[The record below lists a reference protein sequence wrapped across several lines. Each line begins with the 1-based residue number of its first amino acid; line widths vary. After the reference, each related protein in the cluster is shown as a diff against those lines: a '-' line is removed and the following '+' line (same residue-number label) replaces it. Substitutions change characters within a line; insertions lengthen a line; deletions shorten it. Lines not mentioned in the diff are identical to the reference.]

1 MTPGIRL
8 LCTGIVASVVALGAA
23 AQEASHS
30 TARSRDR
37 RRDFTAFLQMPAAD
51 RDRIR
56 RVVGEISDEDP
67 ETQVRLLQVMQRYLA
82 WLDRLPSVD
91 RRWIGMAASAAERV
105 ERIREL
111 RERQWIASL
120 SLPERERLEAVSRR
134 KDLVHAGQ
142 AVLWLSAQSQG
153 GPPGVPLL
161 PLPILNERQRLI
173 ATFRQRERQMELE
186 RQIALT
192 QAPERQEAMQRD
204 LQRIRKALLEKP
216 LLPDERRQVNA
227 FPPDDFLH
235 YVRTVFDLA
244 RKYDVPLPEPRR
256 QPMLGKGFPPL
267 AREILVNFIREGFS
281 ESVQL
286 QYEERLKDPV
296 KRPQAVAELTALY
309 WNTHPQELRE
319 YREQERKKRQARPEG
334 R

>member
-1 MTPGIRL
+1 
-8 LCTGIVASVVALGAA
+8 VVALGAT
-23 AQEASHS
+23 AQEPSQSGSPA
-30 TARSRDR
+30 RDR
-37 RRDFTAFLQMPAAD
+37 RRDFAAFSRMPAAD
-51 RDRIR
+51 RDRIK
-56 RVVGEISDEDP
+56 RVVGELSEEDP

-82 WLDRLPSVD
+82 WLDRLPAAD
-91 RRWIGMAASAAERV
+91 RRWVEDAASTTDRV

-134 KDLVHAGQ
+134 KDFVHAGQ
-142 AVLWLSAQSQG
+142 AVLWLSSRSQAG
-153 GPPGVPLL
+153 TPGVPLL
-161 PLPILNERQRLI
+161 PLPLLNERQRLI

-204 LQRIRKALLEKP
+204 LQRIRRTLLEKP

-227 FPPDDFLH
+227 FPPDDFLL

-244 RKYDVPLPEPRR
+244 RKYEVPLPEPRR

-286 QYEERLKDPV
+286 QYEERLKDPA
-296 KRPQAVAELTALY
+296 KRAQAIAELTALY

-319 YREQERKKRQARPEG
+319 YREQERKKRQAKPEG